1 MRQSDKQHR
10 SPVTGHWS
18 RCIAAGLAAATLALV
33 EGGAAAQN
41 YPSRPVRVVVGFGA
55 GGPDT
60 TARVIAQHL
69 STTMGQQFVVDNRP
83 GANGILAA
91 ELVARA
97 APDGHTLLHTS
108 GSFAVNPSIYKKLP
122 FDAVRDFIPVT
133 QVCGSDAH
141 ILTVSPSVP
150 VKSVKELIELAR
162 KPGSRVSYASPGI
175 GNTIHLAAALFDAR
189 AGTGMVHVPYKGAG
203 PAITAVVSGEVQVMF
218 VTPPLGLPHIQAGR
232 LRALAYNYPQRASFL
247 PDVPTMIEAGVT
259 GTEMEASWH
268 GLFAPAK
275 TPPAVIARLERELTT
290 SLATPE
296 MKERFVKL
304 GLYSVGSTSAE
315 FRKFVAN
322 SIKQLAEIARI
333 AGIKPE

>member
-1 MRQSDKQHR
+1 MLLNSGRRRKKIMLR
-10 SPVTGHWS
+10 KLAV
-18 RCIAAGLAAATLALV
+18 RAASLAALV
-33 EGGAAAQN
+33 LCSAAWSQN
-41 YPSRPVRVVVGFGA
+41 YPSRPVRLVVGFGA

-69 STTMGQQFVVDNRP
+69 STVMGQQFVVDNRP
-83 GANGILAA
+83 GANGILGA
-91 ELVARA
+91 EVVARA
-97 APDGHTLLHTS
+97 TPDGHTLLHTS

-141 ILTVSPSVP
+141 ILTVTPSVP

-175 GNTIHLAAALFDAR
+175 GNTIHLATALFDAR

-218 VTPPLGLPHIQAGR
+218 VTPPLGLPHIQGGR
-232 LRALAYNYPQRASFL
+232 LRALAYNFPRRAAFL

-268 GLFAPAK
+268 GLFAPAR
-275 TPPAVIARLERELTT
+275 TPPAVIARLERELTMA
-290 SLATPE
+290 LATSE

-304 GLYSVGSTSAE
+304 GLYTVGSTSAE